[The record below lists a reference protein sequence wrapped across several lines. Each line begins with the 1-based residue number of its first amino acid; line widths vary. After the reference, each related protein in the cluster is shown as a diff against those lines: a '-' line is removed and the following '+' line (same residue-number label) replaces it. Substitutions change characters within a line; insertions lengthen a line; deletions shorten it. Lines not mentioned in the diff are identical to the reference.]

1 MCYTNF
7 LYTMEVV
14 VAQLKPC
21 HPACSV
27 EVTLTLIGGK
37 WKGVVLYHLI
47 SGKKRFNELQKLIPS
62 VSQRMLTRQLRELE
76 HRRLIT
82 RTVYPVVP
90 PKVEYALTEY
100 GASLKDILL
109 LLRDW
114 GRGIGKKIIDDS
126 ASASE

>member
-1 MCYTNF
+1 MCYTNL

-37 WKGVVLYHLI
+37 WKGVVLYHLL

-126 ASASE
+126 ASASQ

>member
-1 MCYTNF
+1 
-7 LYTMEVV
+7 MEVV
-14 VAQLKPC
+14 VAQLKSC

-126 ASASE
+126 ASASQ